1 MLQMSEDILKKLGLE
16 PKDSQGKNSCESG
29 EDHADTPAAKKD
41 PIVQIKEAT
50 FAYGRNVILEKI
62 ELQIQDSEFWC
73 FVGPNGEG
81 KTTLIKALLGA
92 LRPKRGIVQLRAD
105 FARRTRIG
113 FVPQKCDLNPS
124 IPTTIQSFV
133 IQGTA
138 GLNVEESKLKR
149 RVQKSLEVMGI
160 QQIRDRSIWRV
171 SGGQRQRAMVARALV
186 RDPLLMIVDEPTAGL
201 DLAASSGLLKTITK
215 LNRQHGIT
223 VIFVTHDLQLAGRH
237 ASHLAVFKNRQVK
250 CGPVGETLTGENLE
264 MAFGVPT
271 EVRPEA
277 SGGYIV
283 QANVEQ
289 QEILT

>member
-1 MLQMSEDILKKLGLE
+1 MSEDILQQLGLE
-16 PKDSQGKNSCESG
+16 PSASQSEKTNEPIENFTDKASV
-29 EDHADTPAAKKD
+29 KKD
-41 PIVQIKEAT
+41 PIVQVKEAT
-50 FAYGRNVILEKI
+50 LAYGRNVILESV
-62 ELQIQDSEFWC
+62 EMQIHDSEFWC
-73 FVGPNGEG
+73 FIGPNGEG

-92 LRPKRGIVQLRAD
+92 LRPKRGVLQLRAD

-124 IPTTIQSFV
+124 VPTTIQSFV

-138 GLNVEESKLKR
+138 GLNVEESKIKR

-160 QQIRDRSIWRV
+160 ERIRDHSIWRV

-215 LNRQHGIT
+215 LNRQHRIT
-223 VIFVTHDLQLAGRH
+223 VIFVTHDLQLAGRY
-237 ASHLAVFKNRQVK
+237 ASHLAVFKNRRVK
-250 CGPVGETLTGENLE
+250 CGPVGEVLTGENLE

-271 EVRPEA
+271 EVRPES
-277 SGGYIV
+277 SGGYTV
-283 QANVEQ
+283 NANVQ
-289 QEILT
+289 HPEILA